1 MTDRSTDRLRA
12 HRQRYEQE
20 KEKLQN
26 LGFVVPGSVQARY
39 QECGKASCHCHTHPA
54 ERHGPYYY
62 WTRKV
67 KGKTVG
73 RMLTQEEF
81 EIYREWIDNNRT
93 LTRLVRTLQQISGRA
108 LAVVTGRKTVSVGLK
123 NRTK

>member
-1 MTDRSTDRLRA
+1 MTDIPTDRLRA
-12 HRQRYEQE
+12 HQQRYAQE
-20 KEKLQN
+20 KQKLQN

-39 QECGKASCHCHTHPA
+39 QECGKASCHCHVSAA

-73 RMLTQEEF
+73 VMLTKEEF
-81 EIYREWIDNNRT
+81 EIYRQWIDNNRA
-93 LTRLVRTLQQISGRA
+93 LTRIVRTLQQISGRA
-108 LAVVTGRKTVSVGLK
+108 LAVVTRRKTA
-123 NRTK
+123 